1 MCERKKFGTKGF
13 NMMYP
18 FSLGDLRDSSIVLNN
33 YMEGAGGSGK
43 IPWDDLRYI
52 FTSLVDY
59 YISEGMRP
67 DQVADNVYGDP
78 ELDWVVLTSANII
91 NVRDEWP
98 LDSREIYEFAYN
110 KYGNDLNQIRHYE
123 TKEVKD
129 SSDRLILPKGKI
141 VDSGFTIPDP
151 SSPTAT
157 LNPVGGV
164 TNYEYESKLNDAK
177 RSIYIISPDYLQV
190 FLNDMKDIM
199 RYTDSS
205 QFIDVDLIQTENTR
219 NTDPN

>member
-1 MCERKKFGTKGF
+1 MTYFRELPNLNYQSTSSDRSSSEDYVVVKNIFRRAK
-13 NMMYP
+13 
-18 FSLGDLRDSSIVLNN
+18 LRD
-33 YMEGAGGSGK
+33 
-43 IPWDDLRYI
+43 DLKYI

-59 YISEGMRP
+59 YIKDGIRP
-67 DQVADNVYGDP
+67 DQVADDLYGDP

-98 LDSREIYEFAYN
+98 LDSYEIYNYSLN

-123 TKEVKD
+123 TTEVKD
-129 SSDRLILPKGKI
+129 SSGRLILPKGKV

-151 SSPTAT
+151 SSSTAT

-164 TNYEYESKLNDAK
+164 TNYEYESKLNDEK
-177 RSIYIISPDYLQV
+177 RSIYILSPNYLQV

-205 QFIDVDLIQTENTR
+205 QFVDVDLIQTENTR

>member
-1 MCERKKFGTKGF
+1 MTYFRELP
-13 NMMYP
+13 NLNYQSP
-18 FSLGDLRDSSIVLNN
+18 FSNRSSSQDYVFVKNLFRRAKLRD
-33 YMEGAGGSGK
+33 
-43 IPWDDLRYI
+43 DLKYF

-59 YISEGMRP
+59 YIRDGLRP
-67 DQVADNVYGDP
+67 DIVADTVYGDP
-78 ELDWVVLTSANII
+78 DLDWVVLTSANII
-91 NVRDEWP
+91 NVRDQWP
-98 LDSREIYEFAYN
+98 LDNRDMYNYSLN

-129 SSDRLILPKGKI
+129 SNGRLILPKGKI
-141 VDSGFTIPDP
+141 VDEGFTIPDP

-164 TNYEYESKLNDAK
+164 TNFEYETKLNDEK
-177 RSIYIISPDYLQV
+177 RSIYILSPSYLQV
-190 FLNDMKDIM
+190 FLNDMRDIM

-205 QFIDVDLIQTENTR
+205 QFVTSNIIKTENTR

>member
-1 MCERKKFGTKGF
+1 MTYFRELPNLNYQSTLSDRSSSQDYVQVKNIFRRAK
-13 NMMYP
+13 
-18 FSLGDLRDSSIVLNN
+18 LRD
-33 YMEGAGGSGK
+33 
-43 IPWDDLRYI
+43 DLKYV

-205 QFIDVDLIQTENTR
+205 QFIDIDLIQTENTR

>member
-1 MCERKKFGTKGF
+1 MTYFRELPNLNYQSTSSDRSSSEDYVVVKNIFRRAK
-13 NMMYP
+13 
-18 FSLGDLRDSSIVLNN
+18 LRD
-33 YMEGAGGSGK
+33 
-43 IPWDDLRYI
+43 DLKYV

-59 YISEGMRP
+59 YIRDGIRP
-67 DQVADNVYGDP
+67 DQVADDVYGDP

-98 LDSREIYEFAYN
+98 LDSYEIYNYSLN

-123 TKEVKD
+123 TTEVKD
-129 SSDRLILPKGKI
+129 SSDRLILPKGKV

-157 LNPVGGV
+157 LNPVAGV
-164 TNYEYESKLNDAK
+164 TNYEYETKLNDEK
-177 RSIYIISPDYLQV
+177 RSIYIITPEYLQV
-190 FLNDMKDIM
+190 FLNDMRDIM

-205 QFIDVDLIQTENTR
+205 QFVNTSLIKTENTR

>member
-1 MCERKKFGTKGF
+1 MTYFRELPNLNYQSTSSDRSSSEDYVVVKNIFRRAK
-13 NMMYP
+13 
-18 FSLGDLRDSSIVLNN
+18 LRD
-33 YMEGAGGSGK
+33 
-43 IPWDDLRYI
+43 DLKYV

-59 YISEGMRP
+59 YIRDGIRP
-67 DQVADNVYGDP
+67 DQVADAIYGDP

-98 LDSREIYEFAYN
+98 LDSYEIYNYSLN

-123 TKEVKD
+123 TTEVKD
-129 SSDRLILPKGKI
+129 SSGRLILPKGKV

-151 SSPTAT
+151 SSSTAT

-164 TNYEYESKLNDAK
+164 TNYEYESKLNDEK
-177 RSIYIISPDYLQV
+177 RSIYILTPNYLQV

-199 RYTDSS
+199 RYKDSS
-205 QFIDVDLIQTENTR
+205 QFVNINLIQTENTR

>member
-1 MCERKKFGTKGF
+1 MTYFRELPNLNYQSTLSDRSSSQDYVQVKNIFRRAK
-13 NMMYP
+13 
-18 FSLGDLRDSSIVLNN
+18 LRD
-33 YMEGAGGSGK
+33 
-43 IPWDDLRYI
+43 DLKYV

-98 LDSREIYEFAYN
+98 LDSREMYEFASN

-129 SSDRLILPKGKI
+129 SSGRLILPKGKV

-205 QFIDVDLIQTENTR
+205 QIIDVDLIQTENTR

>member
-1 MCERKKFGTKGF
+1 MTYFRELPNLNYQSTSSDRSSSEDYVVVKNIFRRAK
-13 NMMYP
+13 
-18 FSLGDLRDSSIVLNN
+18 LR
-33 YMEGAGGSGK
+33 
-43 IPWDDLRYI
+43 DDLRYI

-59 YISEGMRP
+59 YIRDGVRP
-67 DQVADNVYGDP
+67 DQVADSIYGDP

-98 LDSREIYEFAYN
+98 LDSFEVYNYSLN
-110 KYGNDLNQIRHYE
+110 KYGDDLNQIRHYE
-123 TKEVKD
+123 TIEVKD
-129 SSDRLILPKGKI
+129 SSGRLILPKGKV
-141 VDSGFTIPDP
+141 VDAGFTIPDP

-164 TNYEYESKLNDAK
+164 TNYEYESKLNDEK
-177 RSIYIISPDYLQV
+177 RSIYILTPNYLQV

-205 QFIDVDLIQTENTR
+205 QFVDTNLIQTENTR

>member
-1 MCERKKFGTKGF
+1 MTYFRELPNLNYQSTSSDRSSSEDYVVVKNIFRRAK
-13 NMMYP
+13 
-18 FSLGDLRDSSIVLNN
+18 LRD
-33 YMEGAGGSGK
+33 
-43 IPWDDLRYI
+43 DLKFV

-59 YISEGMRP
+59 YIRDGVRP
-67 DQVADNVYGDP
+67 DQVADSIYGDP

-98 LDSREIYEFAYN
+98 LNTHELYNYALN
-110 KYGNDLNQIRHYE
+110 KYGNDLNQVRHYE

-129 SSDRLILPKGKI
+129 SSGRLILPKGKV

-157 LNPVGGV
+157 LNPVSGV
-164 TNYEYESKLNDAK
+164 TNFEYETKLNEAK
-177 RSIYIISPDYLQV
+177 RSIYVITPQYLQL
-190 FLNDMKDIM
+190 FLNDMRDIM
-199 RYTDSS
+199 SYTDSS
-205 QFIDVDLIQTENTR
+205 QFINIDLIQTENTR

>member
-1 MCERKKFGTKGF
+1 MTYFRELPNLNYQSTSSDRSSSEDYVVVKNIFRRAK
-13 NMMYP
+13 
-18 FSLGDLRDSSIVLNN
+18 LRD
-33 YMEGAGGSGK
+33 
-43 IPWDDLRYI
+43 DLKFV

-59 YISEGMRP
+59 YIRDGVRP
-67 DQVADNVYGDP
+67 DQVADSIYGDP

-98 LDSREIYEFAYN
+98 LNTHELYNYALN
-110 KYGNDLNQIRHYE
+110 KYGNDLNQVRHYE

-129 SSDRLILPKGKI
+129 SSGRLILPKGKV

-157 LNPVGGV
+157 LNPVSGV
-164 TNYEYESKLNDAK
+164 TNFEYETKLNEAK
-177 RSIYIISPDYLQV
+177 RSIYVITPQYLQL
-190 FLNDMKDIM
+190 FLNDMRYIM
-199 RYTDSS
+199 SYTDSS
-205 QFIDVDLIQTENTR
+205 QFINIDLIQTENTR

>member
-1 MCERKKFGTKGF
+1 MTYFRELPNLNYQSTALDRSSSEDYVQVKNIFRRAK
-13 NMMYP
+13 
-18 FSLGDLRDSSIVLNN
+18 LRD
-33 YMEGAGGSGK
+33 
-43 IPWDDLRYI
+43 DLKYV

-59 YISEGMRP
+59 YIRDGIRP
-67 DQVADNVYGDP
+67 DQVADDLYGDP

-98 LDSREIYEFAYN
+98 LDSYEIYNYSLN

-123 TKEVKD
+123 TTEVKD
-129 SSDRLILPKGKI
+129 SSGRLILPKGKV

-151 SSPTAT
+151 SSSTAT

-164 TNYEYESKLNDAK
+164 TNYEYESKLNDEK
-177 RSIYIISPDYLQV
+177 RSIYILTPNYLQV

-199 RYTDSS
+199 RYKDSS
-205 QFIDVDLIQTENTR
+205 QFVNINLIQTENTR

>member
-1 MCERKKFGTKGF
+1 MTYFRELPNLNYQSTALDRSSSEDYVQVKNIFRRAK
-13 NMMYP
+13 
-18 FSLGDLRDSSIVLNN
+18 LRD
-33 YMEGAGGSGK
+33 
-43 IPWDDLRYI
+43 DLKYV

-59 YISEGMRP
+59 YIKDGVRP
-67 DQVADNVYGDP
+67 DQVADNIYGDP

-98 LDSREIYEFAYN
+98 LDSREMYNYALN
-110 KYGNDLNQIRHYE
+110 KYGDDLNQIRHYE
-123 TKEVKD
+123 TTEVKD
-129 SSDRLILPKGKI
+129 SSGRLILPKGKV

-151 SSPTAT
+151 SSSTAT

-164 TNYEYESKLNDAK
+164 TNYEYETKLNDEK
-177 RSIYIISPDYLQV
+177 RSIYIITPDYLQV

-205 QFIDVDLIQTENTR
+205 QFVDVDLIQTENTR

>member
-1 MCERKKFGTKGF
+1 MTYFRELPNLNYQSTSSDRSSSKDYVVVKNIFRRAK
-13 NMMYP
+13 
-18 FSLGDLRDSSIVLNN
+18 LRD
-33 YMEGAGGSGK
+33 
-43 IPWDDLRYI
+43 DLKYV

-59 YISEGMRP
+59 YIKDGVRP
-67 DQVADNVYGDP
+67 DQVADNIYGDP

-98 LDSREIYEFAYN
+98 LNSYEIYNYSLN
-110 KYGNDLNQIRHYE
+110 KYGDDLNQIRHYE
-123 TKEVKD
+123 TTEVKD
-129 SSDRLILPKGKI
+129 SSDRLILPKGKV

-151 SSPTAT
+151 SSSTAT

-164 TNYEYESKLNDAK
+164 TNYEYESKLNDEK
-177 RSIYIISPDYLQV
+177 RSIYIISPGYLQV

-205 QFIDVDLIQTENTR
+205 QFVNTNLIQTENTR

>member
-1 MCERKKFGTKGF
+1 MTYFRELPNLNYQSTALDRSSSEDYVQVKNIFRRAK
-13 NMMYP
+13 
-18 FSLGDLRDSSIVLNN
+18 LRD
-33 YMEGAGGSGK
+33 
-43 IPWDDLRYI
+43 DLKYV

-59 YISEGMRP
+59 YIKDGVRP
-67 DQVADNVYGDP
+67 DQVADNIYGDP

-98 LDSREIYEFAYN
+98 LDSREMYNYALN

-123 TKEVKD
+123 TTEVKD
-129 SSDRLILPKGKI
+129 SSGRLILPKGKV

-151 SSPTAT
+151 SSSTAT

-164 TNYEYESKLNDAK
+164 TNYEYESKLNDEK
-177 RSIYIISPDYLQV
+177 RSIYIITPDYLQV

-205 QFIDVDLIQTENTR
+205 QFVDVDLIQTENTR

>member
-1 MCERKKFGTKGF
+1 MTYFRELPNLNYQSTSSDRSSSEDYVVVKNIFRRAK
-13 NMMYP
+13 
-18 FSLGDLRDSSIVLNN
+18 LRD
-33 YMEGAGGSGK
+33 
-43 IPWDDLRYI
+43 DLKYV

-59 YISEGMRP
+59 YIRDGIRP
-67 DQVADNVYGDP
+67 DQVADDVYGDP
-78 ELDWVVLTSANII
+78 ELDWVVLTSANVI

-98 LDSREIYEFAYN
+98 LDSYEIYNYSLN

-123 TKEVKD
+123 TTEVKD
-129 SSDRLILPKGKI
+129 SSDRLILPKGKV

-157 LNPVGGV
+157 LNPVAGV
-164 TNYEYESKLNDAK
+164 TNYEYETKLNDEK
-177 RSIYIISPDYLQV
+177 RSIYIISPEYLQV
-190 FLNDMKDIM
+190 FLNDMRDIM

-205 QFIDVDLIQTENTR
+205 QFINTSLIKTENTR

>member
-1 MCERKKFGTKGF
+1 MTYFRELPNLNYQSTSADRSSSEDYVVVKNIFRRAK
-13 NMMYP
+13 
-18 FSLGDLRDSSIVLNN
+18 LRD
-33 YMEGAGGSGK
+33 
-43 IPWDDLRYI
+43 DLKYV

-59 YISEGMRP
+59 YIKDGVRP

-98 LDSREIYEFAYN
+98 LNSYEIYNYSLN
-110 KYGNDLNQIRHYE
+110 KYGDDLNQIRHYE
-123 TKEVKD
+123 TTEVKD
-129 SSDRLILPKGKI
+129 SSGRLILPKGKV

-151 SSPTAT
+151 SSSTAT

-164 TNYEYESKLNDAK
+164 TNYEYESKLNDEK
-177 RSIYIISPDYLQV
+177 RSIYIISPGYLQV

-205 QFIDVDLIQTENTR
+205 QFVNTNLIQTENTR

>member
-1 MCERKKFGTKGF
+1 MTYFRELPNLNYQSTSSDRSSSEDYVVVKNIFRRAK
-13 NMMYP
+13 
-18 FSLGDLRDSSIVLNN
+18 LRD
-33 YMEGAGGSGK
+33 
-43 IPWDDLRYI
+43 DLKYI

-59 YISEGMRP
+59 YIRDGIRP
-67 DQVADNVYGDP
+67 DQVADATYGDP

-98 LDSREIYEFAYN
+98 LDSYEIYNYALN

-123 TKEVKD
+123 TTEVKD
-129 SSDRLILPKGKI
+129 SSGRLILPKGKV

-151 SSPTAT
+151 SSSTAT

-164 TNYEYESKLNDAK
+164 TNYEYENKLNDEK
-177 RSIYIISPDYLQV
+177 RSIYILSPNYLQV

-199 RYTDSS
+199 RYKDSS
-205 QFIDVDLIQTENTR
+205 QFVNINLIQTENTR

>member
-1 MCERKKFGTKGF
+1 MTYFRELPNLNYQSTSSDRSSSEDYVVVKNIFRRAK
-13 NMMYP
+13 
-18 FSLGDLRDSSIVLNN
+18 LR
-33 YMEGAGGSGK
+33 
-43 IPWDDLRYI
+43 DDLRYI

-59 YISEGMRP
+59 YIRDGVRP
-67 DQVADNVYGDP
+67 DQVADSIYGDP

-98 LDSREIYEFAYN
+98 LDSFEVYNYSLN
-110 KYGNDLNQIRHYE
+110 KYGDDLNQIRHYE
-123 TKEVKD
+123 TIEVKD
-129 SSDRLILPKGKI
+129 SSGRLILPKGKV
-141 VDSGFTIPDP
+141 VDAGFTIPDP

-164 TNYEYESKLNDAK
+164 TNYEYESKLNDEK
-177 RSIYIISPDYLQV
+177 RSIYILTPNYLQV

-199 RYTDSS
+199 RYKDSS
-205 QFIDVDLIQTENTR
+205 QFIDIDLIKTENTR

>member
-1 MCERKKFGTKGF
+1 MTYFRELPNLNYQSTALDRSSSEDYVQVKNIFRRAK
-13 NMMYP
+13 
-18 FSLGDLRDSSIVLNN
+18 LRD
-33 YMEGAGGSGK
+33 
-43 IPWDDLRYI
+43 DLKYV

-59 YISEGMRP
+59 YIGDGIRP
-67 DQVADNVYGDP
+67 DQVADNIYGDP

-91 NVRDEWP
+91 NVRDGWP
-98 LDSREIYEFAYN
+98 LNSYEIYNYSLN

-123 TKEVKD
+123 TTEVKD
-129 SSDRLILPKGKI
+129 SSGRLILPKGKV

-151 SSPTAT
+151 SSSTAT

-164 TNYEYESKLNDAK
+164 TNYEYESKLNDEK
-177 RSIYIISPDYLQV
+177 RSIYIISSGYLQV

-205 QFIDVDLIQTENTR
+205 QFVNTNLIQTENTR

>member
-1 MCERKKFGTKGF
+1 MTYFRELPNLNYQSTLPDRSSSQDYVQVKNLFRRAK
-13 NMMYP
+13 
-18 FSLGDLRDSSIVLNN
+18 LR
-33 YMEGAGGSGK
+33 
-43 IPWDDLRYI
+43 DDLRYI

>member
-1 MCERKKFGTKGF
+1 MTYFRELPNLNYQSTSSDRSSSEDYVVVKNIFRRAK
-13 NMMYP
+13 
-18 FSLGDLRDSSIVLNN
+18 LRD
-33 YMEGAGGSGK
+33 
-43 IPWDDLRYI
+43 DLKYV

-59 YISEGMRP
+59 YIKDGIRP
-67 DQVADNVYGDP
+67 DQVADAIYGDP

-98 LDSREIYEFAYN
+98 LDSYETYNYALN

-123 TKEVKD
+123 TTEVKD
-129 SSDRLILPKGKI
+129 SSGRLILPKGKV

-151 SSPTAT
+151 SSSTAT

-164 TNYEYESKLNDAK
+164 TNYEYESKLNDEK
-177 RSIYIISPDYLQV
+177 RSIYIISPGYLQI

-199 RYTDSS
+199 RYKDSS
-205 QFIDVDLIQTENTR
+205 QFVNINLIQTENTR

>member
-1 MCERKKFGTKGF
+1 MTYFRELPNLNYQSTSSDRSSSEDYVVVKNIFRRAK
-13 NMMYP
+13 
-18 FSLGDLRDSSIVLNN
+18 LRD
-33 YMEGAGGSGK
+33 
-43 IPWDDLRYI
+43 DLKYI

-59 YISEGMRP
+59 YIRDGIRP
-67 DQVADNVYGDP
+67 DQVADAIYGDP

-98 LDSREIYEFAYN
+98 LDSYEIYNYSLN

-123 TKEVKD
+123 TTEVKD
-129 SSDRLILPKGKI
+129 SSGRLILPKGKV

-151 SSPTAT
+151 SSSTAT

-164 TNYEYESKLNDAK
+164 TNYEYETKLNDEK

-199 RYTDSS
+199 RYKDSS
-205 QFIDVDLIQTENTR
+205 QFVNINLIQTENTR

>member
-1 MCERKKFGTKGF
+1 MCI
-13 NMMYP
+13 
-18 FSLGDLRDSSIVLNN
+18 RD
-33 YMEGAGGSGK
+33 
-43 IPWDDLRYI
+43 R
-52 FTSLVDY
+52 
-59 YISEGMRP
+59 
-67 DQVADNVYGDP
+67 
-78 ELDWVVLTSANII
+78 
-91 NVRDEWP
+91 
-98 LDSREIYEFAYN
+98 
-110 KYGNDLNQIRHYE
+110 
-123 TKEVKD
+123 
-129 SSDRLILPKGKI
+129 
-141 VDSGFTIPDP
+141 PDP

>member
-1 MCERKKFGTKGF
+1 MTYFRELPNLNYQSTSADRSSSEDYVVVKNIFRRAK
-13 NMMYP
+13 
-18 FSLGDLRDSSIVLNN
+18 LRD
-33 YMEGAGGSGK
+33 
-43 IPWDDLRYI
+43 DLKYI

-59 YISEGMRP
+59 YIRDGIRP
-67 DQVADNVYGDP
+67 DQVADAIYGDP

-98 LDSREIYEFAYN
+98 LDSYEIYNYSLN

-123 TKEVKD
+123 TTEVKD
-129 SSDRLILPKGKI
+129 SSGRLILPKGKV

-151 SSPTAT
+151 SSSTAT

-164 TNYEYESKLNDAK
+164 TNYEYESKLNDEK
-177 RSIYIISPDYLQV
+177 RSIYILSPNYLQV

-199 RYTDSS
+199 RYKDSS
-205 QFIDVDLIQTENTR
+205 QFVNINLIQTENTR